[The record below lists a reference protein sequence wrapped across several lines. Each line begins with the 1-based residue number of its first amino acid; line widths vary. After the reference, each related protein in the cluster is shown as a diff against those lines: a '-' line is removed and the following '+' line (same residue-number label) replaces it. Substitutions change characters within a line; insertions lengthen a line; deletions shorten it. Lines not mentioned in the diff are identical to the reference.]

1 MTNIGTKFI
10 LAQRFIFDPNSNS
23 LIDQHSDNEVIRL
36 GSNESR
42 ILLMLSERP
51 NEVITRQQLH
61 EYVWQ
66 DQGFQVDDSSLTQA
80 ISTLRKMLKDSTKS
94 PQFVKTVPKRGYQL
108 ISSVERSVP
117 SASGDE
123 LPESTDGTT
132 PQLEQ
137 PENLNTEMVAVT
149 PIEPRVETEN
159 TVPTPIDAQNTAKKQ
174 NKLVWVAAVLAL
186 LMPVLTFLGTQKKPS
201 TFVTIAEVGGI
212 PVKMPENHPSMTQS
226 LPNIKRCI
234 KHYLT
239 RHDGEL
245 SPVQVIATGGQNG
258 QIILNYIHP
267 INYSSENVTLRIFST
282 QPDFAQV
289 CN

>member
-10 LAQRFIFDPNSNS
+10 LAQRFVFDPNSNS
-23 LIDQHSDNEVIRL
+23 LVDQHSDSEVIRL

-108 ISSVERSVP
+108 ISSVERSAP

-123 LPESTDGTT
+123 ISEPTDVAA

-137 PENLNTEMVAVT
+137 PEATDTESVVQIEIRDDNEST
-149 PIEPRVETEN
+149 P
-159 TVPTPIDAQNTAKKQ
+159 PTPSDTPLTKKKPS
-174 NKLVWVAAVLAL
+174 KLLWVAAFLAIL
-186 LMPVLTFLGTQKKPS
+186 VPVLTFFGTQEKPS
-201 TFVTIAEVGGI
+201 TFVTISEVSGI
-212 PVKMPENHPSMTQS
+212 PVRMPENHPSMAQS
-226 LPNIKRCI
+226 LPNIEQCI
-234 KHYLT
+234 EHYAA
-239 RHDGEL
+239 RHEGDL

-258 QIILNYIHP
+258 QIILNYIHS

-282 QPDFAQV
+282 KPDFAQV

>member
-10 LAQRFIFDPNSNS
+10 LAQRFVFDPNSNS
-23 LIDQHSDNEVIRL
+23 LIDQHSDSEVIRL

-108 ISSVERSVP
+108 ISSVERSAP
-117 SASGDE
+117 SANGDEISEPTDVADPQLE
-123 LPESTDGTT
+123 LPEATDTESVVQIEIRDENEST
-132 PQLEQ
+132 P
-137 PENLNTEMVAVT
+137 
-149 PIEPRVETEN
+149 
-159 TVPTPIDAQNTAKKQ
+159 PTPTDTPLTKKKPS
-174 NKLVWVAAVLAL
+174 KLLWVAAFLAIL
-186 LMPVLTFLGTQKKPS
+186 VPVLTFFGTQEKPS
-201 TFVTIAEVGGI
+201 TFVTIAEVSGI
-212 PVKMPENHPSMTQS
+212 PVRMPENHPSMAQS
-226 LPNIKRCI
+226 LPNIEQCI
-234 KHYLT
+234 EHYAA
-239 RHDGEL
+239 RHQGDL

-258 QIILNYIHP
+258 QIILNYIHS

-282 QPDFAQV
+282 KPDFAQV

>member
-23 LIDQHSDNEVIRL
+23 LVDQHSDNEVIRL

-61 EYVWQ
+61 EFVWR

-108 ISSVERSVP
+108 ISSVERNTPNSNEEI
-117 SASGDE
+117 AD
-123 LPESTDGTT
+123 LPEVAEPAVDTKELVEKEPSSSAVTT
-132 PQLEQ
+132 PVQDD
-137 PENLNTEMVAVT
+137 AVT
-149 PIEPRVETEN
+149 SPSEPVQPASKDSKWVWLAVILAFALPFLTYLGSQQK
-159 TVPTPIDAQNTAKKQ
+159 PAKF
-174 NKLVWVAAVLAL
+174 
-186 LMPVLTFLGTQKKPS
+186 T
-201 TFVTIAEVGGI
+201 TIAEVAGI
-212 PVKMPENHPSMTQS
+212 PVRMPENHPSMQQS
-226 LPNIKRCI
+226 LPNIEKCI
-234 KHYLT
+234 EHYASQHEGDLA
-239 RHDGEL
+239 
-245 SPVQVIATGGQNG
+245 PVQVIATGGQNG
-258 QIILNYIHP
+258 QIILNYIHS
-267 INYSSENVTLRIFST
+267 IHYSSENVTLRLFST